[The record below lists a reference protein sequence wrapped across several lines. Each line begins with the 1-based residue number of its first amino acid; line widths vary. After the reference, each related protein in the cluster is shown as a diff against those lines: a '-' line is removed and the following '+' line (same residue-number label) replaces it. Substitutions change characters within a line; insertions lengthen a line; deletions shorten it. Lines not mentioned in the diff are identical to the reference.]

1 MVFAYLKKYPEVRL
15 GCCWD
20 DTWWLLR
27 FNAQIQFVD
36 ASIAAVG
43 RKFPRELFIL
53 SEHVILV

>member
-15 GCCWD
+15 GLCWG
-20 DTWWLLR
+20 DTCRLLR

-43 RKFPRELFIL
+43 RKFPREMFIL
-53 SEHVILV
+53 S